1 MKYFI
6 ILIILLIIFKIIQ
19 SFLDKNEDKKEV
31 VSYDFN
37 GKIKDSPL
45 KKAEKEFYKELKNSI
60 NLEKY
65 EIFPKLRLADIFTTE
80 NISDFNKIKSKTIDF
95 TICDKDLNFVL
106 FIELDNN
113 NYVKN
118 KTTDVKKDAIFKNSN
133 IEILRIKPSEIDN
146 NLKELKEKF
155 K

>member
-19 SFLDKNEDKKEV
+19 SFLDKNEDKKEI

-113 NYVKN
+113 NYGKN

-146 NLKELKEKF
+146 NLKELKGKF

>member
-31 VSYDFN
+31 VSYDFT

-45 KKAEKEFYKELKNSI
+45 KKTEKEFYKELKNSI

-106 FIELDNN
+106 FVELDNN
-113 NYVKN
+113 NYGKN

-146 NLKELKEKF
+146 NLKELKGKF